1 MLQRPAATDP
11 TTAGWGSS
19 ALRRATLTLAISQLV
34 SWGVLF
40 YGFAVT
46 SSAIRDDTGWSEGLV
61 SGAFALGLLIAG
73 LGAPPVARALARH
86 DPRLVLTTGS
96 LLGILGML
104 GFAAAPTPIA
114 LYLAWTVIGLAMAAT
129 LYEPAMAVLVALD
142 PARRYRTLTV
152 VTVAGGLASTVFA
165 PLGAWLVDA
174 LGWRQAL
181 AVLGVGGG
189 LFTALLHA
197 VVLPAPHAHTADT
210 QVSHQPAPPF
220 DRRLRRLRDAV
231 ILEQAAMIA
240 TTAYLIAL
248 LVEEGVA
255 LPTASAA
262 LAAMGLGKVGGRLLL
277 LGPIGRRSLTLLA
290 TIATV
295 IQLAGLALPLGITA
309 SWILFPT
316 MFVVGAASGAT
327 TVLRPL
333 LVVDL
338 VGAAP
343 FAATNAHIQ
352 RTSTFARAAAPL
364 VLGVAVTA
372 FGWSIA
378 WAACLTAFAF
388 AAERYLALGRSRRD

>member
-1 MLQRPAATDP
+1 
-11 TTAGWGSS
+11 
-19 ALRRATLTLAISQLV
+19 
-34 SWGVLF
+34 
-40 YGFAVT
+40 
-46 SSAIRDDTGWSEGLV
+46 
-61 SGAFALGLLIAG
+61 
-73 LGAPPVARALARH
+73 
-86 DPRLVLTTGS
+86 
-96 LLGILGML
+96 
-104 GFAAAPTPIA
+104 
-114 LYLAWTVIGLAMAAT
+114 
-129 LYEPAMAVLVALD
+129 
-142 PARRYRTLTV
+142 
-152 VTVAGGLASTVFA
+152 
-165 PLGAWLVDA
+165 
-174 LGWRQAL
+174 
-181 AVLGVGGG
+181 
-189 LFTALLHA
+189 
-197 VVLPAPHAHTADT
+197 
-210 QVSHQPAPPF
+210 
-220 DRRLRRLRDAV
+220 
-231 ILEQAAMIA
+231 MIA

-262 LAAMGLGKVGGRLLL
+262 LAVMGLGKVGGRLLL
-277 LGPIGRRSLTLLA
+277 LGPIGRRSLDRCSPRSPPSSNSP
-290 TIATV
+290 
-295 IQLAGLALPLGITA
+295 GWRSRSPSPR

-388 AAERYLALGRSRRD
+388 AAERYVALGRSRRD